1 MEVLNEEG
9 DLNRRPAMKLLRA
22 GVFALAMAF
31 LVLPA
36 EPLGGLLP
44 VPTVGGQAHA
54 GTCSDGYTPIYGM
67 TWVVISTPIGPV
79 AVPRVIVVACARK

>member
-1 MEVLNEEG
+1 MEVLNERP
-9 DLNRRPAMKLLRA
+9 DLKRLVMKLLRGGGSLWLWHSWFCRQSRWA
-22 GVFALAMAF
+22 ALVA
-31 LVLPA
+31 
-36 EPLGGLLP
+36 

-79 AVPRVIVVACARK
+79 AVPRVIVVACA